1 METSSSSARHRDLLQ
16 STPVILDMV
25 SRETPTVNASQQ
37 DSGQEEHQ
45 LVDVSI
51 CILNI

>member
-1 METSSSSARHRDLLQ
+1 METSSFSAHHQALLQ

-25 SRETPTVNASQQ
+25 SRETPTANASQQ

-45 LVDVSI
+45 LADVGI
-51 CILNI
+51 